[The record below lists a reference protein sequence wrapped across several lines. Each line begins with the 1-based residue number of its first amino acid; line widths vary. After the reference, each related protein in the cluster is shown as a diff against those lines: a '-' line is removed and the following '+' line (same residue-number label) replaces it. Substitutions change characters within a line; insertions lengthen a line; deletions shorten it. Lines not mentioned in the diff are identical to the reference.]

1 MRVMV
6 IVKASPSSESGK
18 LPSEDQLAEMG
29 RFNEELAKAG
39 VMRSGDGLKPSSEGI
54 RVHFSGPDRIVT
66 DGPFT
71 ETKELIAGYWVWE
84 VENMQEA
91 VAWVRKCPNPMIEDS
106 DIEIRPFYEMSD
118 FADSDSSGEIAEQES
133 RLRCNVAAKDAL
145 LQPYLFFGGRCE
157 EALEFYQSNLGA
169 EIVMQMRW
177 QDSPEP
183 MPEGTLP
190 EGYAEKIMH
199 ATFQVG
205 QQTLFASDG
214 CGEPAHFDGFRLSLS
229 VPTEEDAERVFDALS
244 KDGKV
249 DMPLTQT
256 FWATKYG
263 MATDPFGV
271 GWMVMVPGD
280 QQLPTQ

>member
-1 MRVMV
+1 MV

-29 RFNEELAKAG
+29 RFNEELVKAG

-54 RVHFSGPDRIVT
+54 RVHFSGSDRIIT
-66 DGPFT
+66 DGPFA

-91 VAWVRKCPNPMIEDS
+91 VEWVRKCPNPMIEDS

-118 FADSDSSGEIAEQES
+118 FAESDSAGEIAAQES
-133 RLRCNVAAKDAL
+133 RLRSSVAAQDAL

-183 MPEGTLP
+183 MPEETLP
-190 EGYAEKIMH
+190 DGYAKKVMH
-199 ATFQVG
+199 ATFRVG

-214 CGEPAHFDGFRLSLS
+214 CGEPAQFNGFRLSLS
-229 VPTEEDAERVFDALS
+229 VPTEEDAERVFDVLS
-244 KDGKV
+244 KDGEV

-256 FWATKYG
+256 FWATKFG
-263 MATDPFGV
+263 MVTDPFGV

-280 QQLPTQ
+280 QQLTTQ